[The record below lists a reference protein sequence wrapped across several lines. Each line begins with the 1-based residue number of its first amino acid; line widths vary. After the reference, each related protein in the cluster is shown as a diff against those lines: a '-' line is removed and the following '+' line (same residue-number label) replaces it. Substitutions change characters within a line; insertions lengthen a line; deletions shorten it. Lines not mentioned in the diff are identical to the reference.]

1 MFYEVK
7 ILNARGNLRKT
18 ISSSELSKR
27 YWKTVAQKM
36 SLPGNMKPSR
46 KSRGGDTINKGRRK
60 KENLS

>member
-7 ILNARGNLRKT
+7 ILNAEGNLRKT
-18 ISSSELSKR
+18 ISSSDLSKR

-36 SLPGNMKPSR
+36 SLPGNLKPSH
-46 KSRGGDTINKGRRK
+46 KSRGRALNNKGRRK